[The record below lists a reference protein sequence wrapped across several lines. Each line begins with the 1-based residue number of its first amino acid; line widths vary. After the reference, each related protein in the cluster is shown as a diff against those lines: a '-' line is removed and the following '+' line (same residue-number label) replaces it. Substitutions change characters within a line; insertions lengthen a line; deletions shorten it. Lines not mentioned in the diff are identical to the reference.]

1 MGVGLATFVYLSMVD
16 ETAHDMAVRNK
27 NNH

>member
-1 MGVGLATFVYLSMVD
+1 MGVGLVTFVYLSMVD
-16 ETAHDMAVRNK
+16 EAAHHKTVRQK